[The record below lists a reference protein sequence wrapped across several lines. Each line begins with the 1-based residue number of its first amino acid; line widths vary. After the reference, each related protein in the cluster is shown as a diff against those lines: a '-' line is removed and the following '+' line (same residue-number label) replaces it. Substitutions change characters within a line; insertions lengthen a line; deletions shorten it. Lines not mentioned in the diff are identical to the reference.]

1 MYRMGLDNR
10 QIFYRMLLDK
20 YAGLINEKEQRT
32 VGEIK
37 GLINPDDLSVQN
49 MVARFRPE
57 TYQFQKDFLF
67 TAQQIVEFLTHEIKY
82 VPNDLSI
89 NFWLSPTEILTNKVS
104 DDEDLAVLVCTCLAA
119 LGDEKAAVYVMELE
133 DMRTHA
139 VVMTEVNEK
148 TLLLDPSTGHGFF
161 KYYGEKSYVFKKYQF
176 EGKKVKRALY
186 RFNRETYE
194 QFF

>member
-1 MYRMGLDNR
+1 
-10 QIFYRMLLDK
+10 MLLDK